1 MSRKYV
7 YPLLFIIATVLI
19 YYANNYLDEKEREPS
34 IHEGKQ
40 IKETTNRFL
49 LPSSTTGAVIHHK
62 YYSLSYSE
70 PNEQAEWVAY
80 ELENEQLSQNN
91 FDRPYFEIDEAVP
104 TKAAHWRNYKNS
116 GYDRGHLC
124 PAGDRRF
131 EKSAYIETF
140 LTSNISPQKHDFNSG
155 IWNSLEQKVRKWAAA
170 YGSIYV
176 VTGGVLKN
184 ISSTIGDE
192 HVAVPNYFYK
202 IILSETDKGYQ
213 SLAFLIPHK
222 NTTTSLTEFV
232 TTIDNIEALT
242 GIDFFPNL
250 DDKTENSLEASKSYS
265 NWNLR

>member
-1 MSRKYV
+1 MNRKYT
-7 YPLLFIIATVLI
+7 YPLLLIIATVLI
-19 YYANNYLDEKEREPS
+19 YYVNSYLDDKEREPS
-34 IHEGKQ
+34 IQEGKQ
-40 IKETTNRFL
+40 IKQTTNGFL

-80 ELENEQLSQNN
+80 ELKKEQLSQNN
-91 FDRPYFEIDEAVP
+91 FDRPYFEIDEAVS
-104 TKAAHWRNYKNS
+104 TKAAHWRNYKKS

-140 LTSNISPQKHDFNSG
+140 LTSNISPQKHNFNSG
-155 IWNSLEQKVRKWAAA
+155 IWNSLEQKVRKWALE
-170 YGSIYV
+170 YDKVYI

-184 ISSTIGDE
+184 TSLAIGE
-192 HVAVPNYFYK
+192 ENVTVPNYFYK
-202 IILSETDKGYQ
+202 IIVSENDKGYK

-222 NTTTSLTEFV
+222 NTNNPLSEFV
-232 TTIDNIEALT
+232 ITIDSIEELT

-250 DDKTENSLEASKSYS
+250 DDEIENSLEASKSYS
-265 NWNLR
+265 RWNL